1 MPIDMEK
8 LNEALL
14 GERGYYGMLL
24 KSEDRPSS
32 VLRFNISAFKNN
44 YNLADL
50 SKMELVYY
58 GIKVGTCKP
67 TELTI
72 EKEFDFQKKHVQVT
86 AESIVDGSNQSQ
98 TEDLAVY
105 DVVLAGVEA

>member
-1 MPIDMEK
+1 
-8 LNEALL
+8 
-14 GERGYYGMLL
+14 
-24 KSEDRPSS
+24 
-32 VLRFNISAFKNN
+32 
-44 YNLADL
+44 
-50 SKMELVYY
+50 MELVYY

-67 TELTI
+67 KEFTI
-72 EKEFDFQKKHVQVT
+72 ENEFDFQKKHVEVT